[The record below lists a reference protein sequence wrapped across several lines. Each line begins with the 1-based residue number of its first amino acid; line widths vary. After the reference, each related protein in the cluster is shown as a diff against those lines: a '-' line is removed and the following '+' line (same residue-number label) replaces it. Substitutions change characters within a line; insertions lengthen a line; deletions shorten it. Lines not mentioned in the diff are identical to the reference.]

1 MGTMNQSIT
10 IKPYT
15 IGELCNI
22 YEVTN
27 KTMNTWLRP
36 HAEVIG
42 KREGRYYT
50 ALQVEII
57 FEKLGLP
64 KKIDEAA

>member
-1 MGTMNQSIT
+1 MGNKNQPIA

-15 IGELCNI
+15 MGELCSI
-22 YEVTN
+22 YQVTN

-36 HAEVIG
+36 HSEVIG
-42 KREGRYYT
+42 KREGRYFT

-57 FEKLGLP
+57 FEKIGLP
-64 KKIDEAA
+64 KQLNETA